1 MAKFKI
7 AQNPTFKATVA
18 IPRVGGEPID
28 VDFTFR
34 SLGRKQLAA
43 VYDKW
48 ADSAKGFALDDS
60 DLTFAKLAEADVD
73 LQVQQVQDITV
84 AWGFDDEY
92 NEENVYALC
101 DTCTQAAQAIV
112 EAYRLAYAE
121 TRSKN

>member
-18 IPRVGGEPID
+18 IPRVGGESID
-28 VDFTFR
+28 VDFVFR
-34 SLGRKQLAA
+34 SLGRKQLGA

-48 ADSAKGFALDDS
+48 SETANGFALDD
-60 DLTFAKLAEADVD
+60 DELTFVKLAEADTE
-73 LQVQQVQDITV
+73 LQRQQIKDIV
-84 AWGFDDEY
+84 VSWGFEDEF
-92 NEENVYALC
+92 NDENIIALC

-121 TRSKN
+121 NRTKN